1 MQFYEI
7 LLIIAII
14 SFVVF
19 IFGRQIYKKIKNKP
33 SDDCACCS
41 MKGKRMLKE
50 IRSSIEK
57 EKKCSCNK

>member
-7 LLIIAII
+7 LLIIVII

-19 IFGRQIYKKIKNKP
+19 IFGRQIYKKITHKP
-33 SDDCACCS
+33 SDDCACCG
-41 MKGKRMLKE
+41 MKSKRMLKE

-57 EKKCSCNK
+57 EKK